1 MFGLTF
7 ERSRDVLARQQTGDA
22 DVATEEP
29 VLHRKQPHP
38 TRQVREQR
46 LEHRRAHLP
55 GHDHVP
61 AVRGGTCVD
70 RRGAYARTGVP
81 RGAVAVGG
89 RAVDPGEEARARTRP
104 DNVVARERGAHF
116 GFEGAGHPDAVFVLL
131 NTVVQRER
139 GERALREEVV
149 LVGHVHESPTER
161 REIALLP
168 ALDDVDHRLRLR
180 ERMDAHFLFAIVRAH
195 AERNHADRR
204 EPGEAVE
211 DAEQRVVEH
220 GAVVDAGTHDHLAVH
235 LDTRVEQQLEPAQAR
250 RAAAV
255 AQQARADV
263 GVGRVNADVQ
273 RAEPLGDHPLEIRL
287 GEPRQRCEVPVE
299 KRQPVVV
306 VLQIQALAH
315 ALGQLVDEAERTVV
329 VAGANPIEHRARQL
343 DAERR
348 TFGLLDVHRTL
359 EPAPA
364 QVELDLG
371 TVDLDLVRDHV
382 ANRLAVDRK
391 DLVAHQHTRPRRRRS
406 GRDSINAGSRHGAR
420 IRGRPHYPRSVPV
433 EKVLL
438 AEPRGF
444 CAGVEMAIKALAWMV
459 RVFEPPVYCYHEIVH
474 NRLVVDRFR
483 EQGVIFVDDVNDV
496 PAGAPLMLSAHGS
509 APDVVEAARADNRYV
524 VNAVCPLVTKVHHEA
539 KVRARKGFT
548 ILYVG
553 HAGHDE
559 AVGTLA
565 VAPESIQLVERDS
578 DLEAAAAKVADPTR
592 VAVLAQTTLAQ
603 NEWAGVV
610 ERTRERF
617 PDVWTA
623 SRNDLCFATTNR
635 QDALTDIAK
644 RADAVVVIGSAN
656 SSNTIAL
663 TKVAIEAGCP
673 TVLRVDGPDEI
684 DAEKLHDARIVG
696 VTAGASAPE
705 ELVEAVI
712 DRLAPRDGVDVVRMT
727 DEDEYFPP
735 PRELREL
742 IPALDAIAALM
753 LGGDVTAVRA
763 AGGPFADDRTL
774 DASNVLAA
782 FGD

>member
-1 MFGLTF
+1 
-7 ERSRDVLARQQTGDA
+7 V
-22 DVATEEP
+22 
-29 VLHRKQPHP
+29 
-38 TRQVREQR
+38 
-46 LEHRRAHLP
+46 
-55 GHDHVP
+55 
-61 AVRGGTCVD
+61 
-70 RRGAYARTGVP
+70 
-81 RGAVAVGG
+81 
-89 RAVDPGEEARARTRP
+89 
-104 DNVVARERGAHF
+104 
-116 GFEGAGHPDAVFVLL
+116 
-131 NTVVQRER
+131 
-139 GERALREEVV
+139 
-149 LVGHVHESPTER
+149 
-161 REIALLP
+161 
-168 ALDDVDHRLRLR
+168 
-180 ERMDAHFLFAIVRAH
+180 
-195 AERNHADRR
+195 
-204 EPGEAVE
+204 
-211 DAEQRVVEH
+211 
-220 GAVVDAGTHDHLAVH
+220 
-235 LDTRVEQQLEPAQAR
+235 RVEP
-250 RAAAV
+250 
-255 AQQARADV
+255 D
-263 GVGRVNADVQ
+263 
-273 RAEPLGDHPLEIRL
+273 
-287 GEPRQRCEVPVE
+287 PV
-299 KRQPVVV
+299 R
-306 VLQIQALAH
+306 
-315 ALGQLVDEAERTVV
+315 
-329 VAGANPIEHRARQL
+329 
-343 DAERR
+343 
-348 TFGLLDVHRTL
+348 
-359 EPAPA
+359 
-364 QVELDLG
+364 
-371 TVDLDLVRDHV
+371 
-382 ANRLAVDRK
+382 
-391 DLVAHQHTRPRRRRS
+391 
-406 GRDSINAGSRHGAR
+406 
-420 IRGRPHYPRSVPV
+420 V

-509 APDVVEAARADNRYV
+509 APDVVEAARANNRYV

-565 VAPESIQLVERDS
+565 VAPGSIQLVERDA
-578 DLEAAAAKVADPTR
+578 DLGAAAAKVADPTR

-603 NEWAGVV
+603 NEWAGIV
-610 ERTRERF
+610 EQTRARF

-663 TKVAIEAGCP
+663 TKVAREAGCP
-673 TVLRVDGPDEI
+673 LVVRVDGPDELDI
-684 DAEKLHDARIVG
+684 RDARIVG

-705 ELVEAVI
+705 ELVESVI
-712 DRLAPRDGVDVVRMT
+712 ARLAPRDGVEVVRMT

-742 IPALDAIAALM
+742 IPALDAVAALV

-782 FGD
+782 FDD